1 MKKIILTVSCLSMVL
16 MGTVSC
22 NNDEYDVASQEATIS
37 QEDALALQG
46 LQNDIASLNDAT
58 FGEQQVKSRG
68 FGGFFRRFMKIVASD
83 AIGGLFGSLAG
94 GPVGTIAGA
103 AAASGAAAIP
113 TVNSKIVLCR
123 ATVQTKLDL
132 LNDEKL
138 ALDDVVLPGN
148 TNSVRP
154 AQLTLEDSV
163 GYYHNKALLEIDRNS
178 QNGLAGLSTSE
189 LTNRIYLSVERSAGL
204 KTGTLQSEVNKKTPE
219 LIKLNENIQE
229 YINKSE
235 TEEAYLLQ
243 MKKLYPK
250 RAAEIAVI
258 EEFVK
263 GVKNLNPSM
272 DDSSYAKAVLNL
284 IEKSKLSEEMKK
296 NLRTGVIVGNASA
309 RLWNPEAFE

>member
-1 MKKIILTVSCLSMVL
+1 MKKIFVTVSCFSLIL

-22 NNDEYDVASQEATIS
+22 NNDEYAVESQETTIS
-37 QEDALALQG
+37 HEEVLALQS
-46 LQNDIASLNDAT
+46 LQSEIASLNDAT
-58 FGEQQVKSRG
+58 FGEQQVKTRG
-68 FGGFFRRFMKIVASD
+68 LGGFFRRFVKIIASD
-83 AIGGLFGSLAG
+83 AIGGLFGTLTG

-113 TVNSKIVLCR
+113 SINQKIVLSR
-123 ATVQTKLDL
+123 ADVQTRLAL

-138 ALDDVVLPGN
+138 ALDNVVLPEGSN
-148 TNSVRP
+148 TIRP

-178 QNGLAGLSTSE
+178 RDGLAGLSTEE
-189 LTNRIYLSVERSAGL
+189 LTNKIYLSVERSAGL
-204 KTGTLQSEVNKKTPE
+204 KTGSLQVEVSKKAPE
-219 LIKLNENIQE
+219 LVKLNENIQQN
-229 YINKSE
+229 ISNAE
-235 TEEAYLLQ
+235 TEEAYLAK
-243 MKKLYPK
+243 MKQLYPK
-250 RAAEIAVI
+250 RASEIAVI

-263 GVKNLNPSM
+263 GVKNLNPAL